1 MLKRVED
8 VQLYIPGTVTA
19 KEMGR
24 CEVYGR
30 MVNDGTAWDG
40 CLCKFFGVCGAGF
53 WLGVSGGDDVLL
65 YDNITLRGRG
75 ALIISFLYCGL
86 FGFSGSRALLVQ
98 TSQRHCCTQN

>member
-1 MLKRVED
+1 MMARPGMD
-8 VQLYIPGTVTA
+8 VCASFLVFVV
-19 KEMGR
+19 R
-24 CEVYGR
+24 
-30 MVNDGTAWDG
+30 D
-40 CLCKFFGVCGAGF
+40 FGWAF
-53 WLGVSGGDDVLL
+53 QGGDDVLL